1 MTTAIAL
8 RIDPEFARL
17 IPPHTPSEIAM
28 LTQSC
33 VEDGIHDPLKTWQ
46 GTLLD
51 GHTRYQIAQEHDLQY
66 ETLELDLSD
75 RDAAR
80 TWVLNNQLAR
90 RNLHPNG
97 ASYLRGKRYL
107 AEVRPEGRPE
117 KRPNSLGVLAGRT
130 DERLATE
137 LGVSDQTIR
146 NDAAFA
152 LAVDYLCG
160 DATAVE
166 MGDILSGDTQWTR
179 KDIIDRHTA
188 ALREAEAAAK
198 AAGASEREAKQ
209 AAKAVVNDTP
219 PPETVTQ
226 EALDAAAEAADRV
239 VEETAEIAEEAN
251 EQNVK
256 PTAVAKKK
264 AREKR
269 EAATAAQ
276 VSEDPNP
283 PLIELADWR
292 EWLQRQPACDLL
304 LTDPPYMTD
313 VDNIDEYAA
322 RWLPDALR
330 KVKPTGRA
338 YVCIGAY
345 PMELSAYLQA
355 ARLTADVMHLANVLV
370 WTYRNTLGPAPA
382 LDYKQNWQAVLYFR
396 GPDAP
401 ALNCPEMTEQFS
413 VQDINAPD
421 GRLGDRYHTWQK
433 PDELAERFVR
443 HASKPGDLVLDPFA
457 GTGTFILAANR
468 LGRVGL
474 GCDASEDMLAIAA
487 QRGCQCV

>member
-1 MTTAIAL
+1 MQPQVI
-8 RIDPEFARL
+8 IDPEFARL
-17 IPPHTPSEIAM
+17 IPPHTTSEVAM

-33 VEDGIHDPLKTWQ
+33 VADGIRDPLKTWQ
-46 GTLLD
+46 GALLD
-51 GHTRYQIAQEHDLQY
+51 GHTRYRIAQENDLDY
-66 ETLELDLSD
+66 ETLELDLPD

-117 KRPNSLGVLAGRT
+117 KLGNCCPVTDRT
-130 DERLATE
+130 SEVIAAE
-137 LGVSDQTIR
+137 LGVGEKTIR

-166 MGDILSGDTQWTR
+166 MGAILSGDTEWTR
-179 KDIIDRHTA
+179 KDIMDQHKS

-198 AAGASEREAKQ
+198 AAGASEKEAKK
-209 AAKAVVNDTP
+209 AAKAAVDDSP
-219 PPETVTQ
+219 APETISQ
-226 EALDAAAEAADRV
+226 EVLDAATEAADEV
-239 VEETAEIAEEAN
+239 VEETAAIAKEAK

-256 PTAVAKKK
+256 PREVTKAK

-269 EAATAAQ
+269 EAAVAAQ
-276 VSEDPNP
+276 VAEDPNP
-283 PLIELADWR
+283 PLITLADWR
-292 EWLQRQPACDLL
+292 EWLPQQPDCDLL

-313 VDNIDEYAA
+313 VDNIGEYAA
-322 RWLPDALR
+322 RWLPVALA

-345 PMELSAYLQA
+345 PLELSSYLAA
-355 ARLTADVMHLANVLV
+355 ARLAAKTMHLANVLV
-370 WTYRNTLGPAPA
+370 WTYRNTMGPSPT
-382 LDYKQNWQAVLYFR
+382 LDYKQNWQAILYFR

-401 ALNCPEMTEQFS
+401 PLNCPMLTEQFS
-413 VQDINAPD
+413 VQDINAP
-421 GRLGDRYHTWQK
+421 GGQCGDRYHAWQK
-433 PDELAERFVR
+433 PDELAERFIR
-443 HASKPGDLVLDPFA
+443 HATKPGDLVLDPFA
-457 GTGTFILAANR
+457 GTGTFILAASR
-468 LGRVGL
+468 LGRAGR
-474 GCDASEDMLAIAA
+474 GCDSDPAMIETAVL
-487 QRGCQCV
+487 RGCARGTD